1 MGEANATATTGL
13 RAARGWIIPLAMMKK
28 RKIFALSAAL
38 VIGNVGVPAM
48 AQADDYPPEAR
59 RLGLEGRV
67 VFRATIGVDGR
78 AKNCEIVQS
87 SGHDILD
94 DATCIKVID
103 TARFDP
109 ARDANGR
116 PVEATFQNAF
126 VWELTARNR

>member
-1 MGEANATATTGL
+1 MNDAKSAYTSGL
-13 RAARGWIIPLAMMKK
+13 RGARGWIIPLAMMEK

-78 AKNCEIVQS
+78 AKSCEIVQS

-94 DATCIKVID
+94 DATCVKVID

-116 PVEATFQNAF
+116 AVEEVLQSTF
-126 VWELTARNR
+126 VWELTAKNR

>member
-1 MGEANATATTGL
+1 ME
-13 RAARGWIIPLAMMKK
+13 K

>member
-1 MGEANATATTGL
+1 MGHATPAYITDLHGA
-13 RAARGWIIPLAMMKK
+13 RAWIIPLAMMKK
-28 RKIFALSAAL
+28 RLIFALSAAL
-38 VIGNVGVPAM
+38 AIGCGGVPAL

-78 AKNCEIVQS
+78 AKSCEIVQS

-94 DATCIKVID
+94 DATCVKVID

-116 PVEATFQNAF
+116 AVEEDLQSNF
-126 VWELTARNR
+126 VWELTAKNR